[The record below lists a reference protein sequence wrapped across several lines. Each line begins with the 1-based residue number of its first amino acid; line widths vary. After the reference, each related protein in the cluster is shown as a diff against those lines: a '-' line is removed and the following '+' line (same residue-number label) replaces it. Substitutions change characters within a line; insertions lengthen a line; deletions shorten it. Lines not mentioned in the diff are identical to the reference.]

1 MPRTSSIAFSF
12 TPRILRFISPGSIA
26 FAFALS
32 LDSAIFCID
41 PDMEDVSGSFDCR
54 RLLPPPG
61 RNGSSREEEREEI
74 GDVGD
79 VSSGGEFD
87 RRPLLARPAAG
98 RSTTLIV
105 CRESW

>member
-12 TPRILRFISPGSIA
+12 TPRILRFISPGSIV
-26 FAFALS
+26 FALALS
-32 LDSAIFCID
+32 LDSAIFDID
-41 PDMEDVSGSFDCR
+41 PDMENVSGSLDSR

-61 RNGSSREEEREEI
+61 NGSREEREEI
-74 GDVGD
+74 GEDGD

-87 RRPLLARPAAG
+87 RRPLLARPAAS

-105 CRESW
+105 CRDSW